1 MQFIIDNINKNS
13 AKWSNIISSTLN
25 SISLKKRNVIVN
37 ELCISKSLDSAVNAS
52 KYLYNGLY
60 FLFDTAFQPKQITE
74 QVILIV
80 CFQSL
85 LLVIFGISTTITS
98 SLYKLTSIGRKKR
111 QLENEMKNSRS
122 YEDWKIAAEDFDVL
136 TKSDI
141 WRQDHFSPLYDSFQL
156 RKRIKTIRDMIYRK
170 DVFNLIFR
178 LRGGLARDQFGMKH
192 LFLHY
197 NCQNCYFF

>member
-1 MQFIIDNINKNS
+1 MQFIIDNINKYS
-13 AKWSNIISSTLN
+13 SKWSSIISSKGLN
-25 SISLKKRNVIVN
+25 SLPKWLNKKNIIEN
-37 ELCISKSLDSAVNAS
+37 DIFISKPNDYIVNAS

-60 FLFDTAFQPKQITE
+60 YLFDTAFQPKQITK

-85 LLVIFGISTTITS
+85 LLIIFGLSTTITS
-98 SLYKLTSIGRKKR
+98 SLNKLTSIGRKKR
-111 QLENEMKNSRS
+111 QLENKMKNCNS
-122 YEDWKIAAEDFDVL
+122 YEEWKIAAEDYDTL

-156 RKRIKTIRDMIYRK
+156 RKRMKDIRDMIHQK

-178 LRGGLARDQFGMKH
+178 LRGGLARDQFGIK
-192 LFLHY
+192 Y
-197 NCQNCYFF
+197 